1 MVKIIIENL
10 SFGTAI
16 VTIRDLK
23 PLFELYG
30 TVTECE
36 VMDNQGYGWVLLY
49 VIISPNHLF
58 LKNQGHT

>member
-36 VMDNQGYGWVLLY
+36 VMENQGYG
-49 VIISPNHLF
+49 
-58 LKNQGHT
+58 